1 MIVLAVAVAVVVVV
15 AAAADACVCLSTVAH
30 LLVRRKQKEHKF
42 THL

>member
-1 MIVLAVAVAVVVVV
+1 MIVLAVAVAVVVV

-30 LLVRRKQKEHKF
+30 LLARRKQKEHKF